1 MPDAEKADE
10 TAEHA
15 DSSTEHRRAD
25 GSGDQPA
32 VAAPSDDEKQE
43 RPRVTRDKDQK
54 STGQKVKKG
63 TNAMRSRL
71 ASLVWLIAV
80 VCALFLAVGA
90 LLIALGANPDNAIVK
105 FVLDVADV
113 LDLNVFGRD
122 TGIFKFHG
130 SSRDAQTKNALVNWG
145 IAAVAYLVVGKIL
158 DRIIRP

>member
-1 MPDAEKADE
+1 M
-10 TAEHA
+10 
-15 DSSTEHRRAD
+15 
-25 GSGDQPA
+25 
-32 VAAPSDDEKQE
+32 
-43 RPRVTRDKDQK
+43 TRDKDNK

-63 TNAMRSRL
+63 TDAFRSRL

-90 LLIALGANPDNAIVK
+90 LLIALGANQDNAIVK

-122 TGIFKFHG
+122 TGIFTFDGK
-130 SSRDAQTKNALVNWG
+130 DAATKGALVNWG